1 MAVYLFTEKGSSGGN
16 WRVSHGAITGCHGHG
31 KYVWMDMC
39 VGTGVGGVWVR
50 EREGVQILKEKWIES
65 VTGPYCVVSSCCD
78 WDHLVC

>member
-50 EREGVQILKEKWIES
+50 EREGVQILKEKMDRICYG
-65 VTGPYCVVSSCCD
+65 VLLCG
-78 WDHLVC
+78 LQLL